1 MPSAA
6 WVAVVKV
13 RLITLMVGEPL
24 VTSRVRATP
33 TPPMVKSWV
42 ALVRSSNTMFPIVR
56 FTPLSPTDLAPLMLI
71 PVKFA
76 VLSTPSAMIPPDH
89 MGVLVQ
95 LVAPP
100 PPLPAHVPFW
110 AEAEEMARR
119 KQPAKGEKNGDF
131 FGFIVGLLD

>member
-1 MPSAA
+1 
-6 WVAVVKV
+6 
-13 RLITLMVGEPL
+13 
-24 VTSRVRATP
+24 
-33 TPPMVKSWV
+33 
-42 ALVRSSNTMFPIVR
+42 
-56 FTPLSPTDLAPLMLI
+56 MLI

-76 VLSTPSAMIPPDH
+76 VLSMPSAMIPPVH

-100 PPLPAHVPFW
+100 PPLPDHVPFW

-119 KQPAKGEKNGDF
+119 KQPAKGEKNGGF